1 MTRGQLFKVIG
12 SCFGGIM
19 KFIVNYD
26 FFFGG
31 GEDAEFDFHGLM
43 VSADTVFSFLFNIR
57 VLKMFEEYFSDATFF
72 CNTKIFV
79 FVQLYNSMAK
89 SKYFIDHSD
98 ES

>member
-1 MTRGQLFKVIG
+1 
-12 SCFGGIM
+12 
-19 KFIVNYD
+19 
-26 FFFGG
+26 
-31 GEDAEFDFHGLM
+31 
-43 VSADTVFSFLFNIR
+43 
-57 VLKMFEEYFSDATFF
+57 MFEEYFSDVTFF